1 MFGKVSRGETPP
13 GDGRRPSLRREIAL
27 LLAIKVVLLYGLWFL
42 FFSEP
47 QLKKMTEGMDP
58 DRVAATLI
66 APTPSAAPNNP

>member
-1 MFGKVSRGETPP
+1 MSGKVSRGETPP

-27 LLAIKVVLLYGLWFL
+27 MLAVKVVLLCGIWFL

-58 DRVAATLI
+58 DRVAASI
-66 APTPSAAPNNP
+66 VSPNTTTQIPNP

>member
-27 LLAIKVVLLYGLWFL
+27 MLAVKVTLLYGIWFL

-58 DRVAATLI
+58 DRVAASI
-66 APTPSAAPNNP
+66 ASPNTTTPTSNP